1 MIADRIAQVRERIAR
16 AAERAR
22 RDPGEITLIAV
33 SKVKP
38 AEDIRAAYEAGQRDF
53 GENYL
58 QEFQQKAP
66 LVADLADARF
76 HFIGKLQ
83 SNKTRPAAGLFH
95 AIHTVESVKIAR
107 RLNDQTER
115 PLDVFLEVKLSDEEA
130 KSGMGPETV
139 GEVAEYV
146 RGCENLRLLG
156 LMTMPPWSEDPEAPR
171 PLFRRLRELA
181 QQHGMRELVEAYQ
194 KDLIV
199 HALEVTN
206 GTWSKAA
213 EFLQMDRGNLYR
225 MGKKLGVMVQGK

>member
-1 MIADRIAQVRERIAR
+1 MIADRIQAVRERIAR
-16 AAERAR
+16 AAERAK
-22 RDPGEITLIAV
+22 RDPAEITLIAV

-53 GENYL
+53 GESYV

-66 LVADLADARF
+66 PLHDLADARF

-107 RLNDQTER
+107 RLNDQTQR

-130 KSGMGPETV
+130 KSGMAPESV
-139 GEVAEYV
+139 SEVADYV
-146 RGCENLRLLG
+146 RECENLRLLG

-171 PLFRRLRELA
+171 PTFRRLRELA
-181 QQHGMRELVEAYQ
+181 ESNGIRELSMGMSHDLETAVEEGATY
-194 KDLIV
+194 V
-199 HALEVTN
+199 RV
-206 GTWSKAA
+206 GTAI
-213 EFLQMDRGNLYR
+213 F
-225 MGKKLGVMVQGK
+225 GKRVRPQ